1 MNLFVVLSCEELL
14 VKIFAD
20 EEEVEHAERMAN
32 GLPLKIESKKMQ
44 IKKGSPFTPGICQG
58 PGQ

>member
-1 MNLFVVLSCEELL
+1 MLSCEELL

-20 EEEVEHAERMAN
+20 EEEVEHTERMAN

-44 IKKGSPFTPGICQG
+44 I
-58 PGQ
+58 